1 MPDVNSIF
9 LGGIPANTRDPP
21 PPEPPAG
28 KGNGVVVVLSV
39 LVNTRLL
46 LVIAAPLNVPSMSF
60 CKFVMLMAWAFFA
73 VVNVFIDDVC
83 DVSVFPCVV
92 DVDCNELIS
101 LPWVVIEV
109 PCDVVVVCKLLIS
122 LLCVVRDDV
131 CDAVV
136 DCNAPMSL
144 LWLVKEVE

>member
-1 MPDVNSIF
+1 MASE
-9 LGGIPANTRDPP
+9 PP

-39 LVNTRLL
+39 LVNTKLL
-46 LVIAAPLNVPSMSF
+46 LVIAAALNVPSMSF

-73 VVNVFIDDVC
+73 VVNVFIDVVC

-101 LPWVVIEV
+101 LFWVVIEF
-109 PCDVVVVCKLLIS
+109 PCDVESACSVDIEEACDE
-122 LLCVVRDDV
+122 RDDAWFV
-131 CDAVV
+131 SVAACDAMDDV
-136 DCNAPMSL
+136 
-144 LWLVKEVE
+144 